1 MRVLNGIRF
10 QKTLYQYENLT
21 RWCNKDKFM
30 SIEIKHVLRLKKKK
44 KHNSHTGSVAQRFL
58 ISPSSFRSFSPPP

>member
-44 KHNSHTGSVAQRFL
+44 NTIL
-58 ISPSSFRSFSPPP
+58 IQVVSPSAS